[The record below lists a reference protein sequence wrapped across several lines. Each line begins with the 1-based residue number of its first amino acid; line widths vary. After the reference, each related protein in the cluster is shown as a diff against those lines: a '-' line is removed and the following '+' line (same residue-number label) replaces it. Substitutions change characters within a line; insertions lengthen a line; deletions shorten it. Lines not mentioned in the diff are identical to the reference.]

1 MNVRNV
7 NDISAKNGS
16 PPLKGDLFVSFD
28 NVRKKIAGI
37 RQTREKM
44 RQLNNENLRLVF
56 FFFLTHTGKGDKKIS
71 D

>member
-44 RQLNNENLRLVF
+44 RQFSKLVK
-56 FFFLTHTGKGDKKIS
+56 LDW
-71 D
+71 